1 MSTGFAPPKM
11 EAARLDWEV
20 LAEESSSLG
29 VLRGFRFSLGL
40 WGGPTSNKTL
50 SNRFSKSEADGW
62 KPDSQTKLLH
72 GIQISGLANSAE
84 KVRREIRKW
93 VV

>member
-1 MSTGFAPPKM
+1 MSTGFAPPKI

-40 WGGPTSNKTL
+40 WGGPKLNNTL
-50 SNRFSKSEADGW
+50 SNSFWKLLEADG
-62 KPDSQTKLLH
+62 
-72 GIQISGLANSAE
+72 
-84 KVRREIRKW
+84 
-93 VV
+93 

>member
-1 MSTGFAPPKM
+1 MSTGFAPPKI

-40 WGGPTSNKTL
+40 WGGPKLKKKEKKVIVFRNHQKL
-50 SNRFSKSEADGW
+50 MAKKADG
-62 KPDSQTKLLH
+62 
-72 GIQISGLANSAE
+72 
-84 KVRREIRKW
+84 
-93 VV
+93 